1 MLIDLPESVL
11 VEVIKKLDSWSV
23 IQLSKV
29 NRFLEVETNTY
40 LEPSIASI
48 RKEQSIRSEALSA
61 CHKIICRIYN
71 QNIMKGWCE
80 RCGRE
85 GIVYSSL
92 KDSEDETMYVCLDKF
107 IRNCGSIFPN
117 N

>member
-1 MLIDLPESVL
+1 MLLNLPNSVL
-11 VEVIKKLDSWSV
+11 SSVIEKMDSWSV

-29 NRFLEVETNTY
+29 NRFLKNETKTY
-40 LEPSIASI
+40 LDQSIEI
-48 RKEQSIRSEALSA
+48 IQKEQDIRSEALSA

-71 QNIMKGWCE
+71 QNIIKGWCE

-85 GIVYSSL
+85 GLVYSCL
-92 KDSEDETMYVCLDKF
+92 KESEDETMFVCLDKF
-107 IRNCGSIFPN
+107 IHNCGLTFPN